1 MNNKNLKKITII
13 IITMIMV
20 ALIIWIMY
28 STQFSNQTENIT
40 WEVIISSGSNIPEN
54 QTNIKPNIWDYLT
67 KLEIINHQLIYW
79 REDILSIDCSI
90 FSDIEANKY
99 CLDEQIEINLVSKS
113 MSWEQVLNEW
123 DEYIITFDC
132 DTIYSDIWKK
142 YCIGH
147 QTILS
152 ESK

>member
-1 MNNKNLKKITII
+1 MNNKNLKKTTII

-28 STQFSNQTENIT
+28 STQFSNKTENMT
-40 WEVIISSGSNIPEN
+40 WEVIISSRNNISEN

-79 REDILSIDCSI
+79 REDILSIDCSK
-90 FSDIEANKY
+90 FSDMEANKY
-99 CLDEQIEINLVSKS
+99 CLDEKIEINLVSNS
-113 MSWEQVLNEW
+113 ISWEQVLNKW
-123 DEYIITFDC
+123 DEYIVAFDC
-132 DTIYSDIWKK
+132 NTIYSDIWKK
-142 YCIGH
+142 YCIEH